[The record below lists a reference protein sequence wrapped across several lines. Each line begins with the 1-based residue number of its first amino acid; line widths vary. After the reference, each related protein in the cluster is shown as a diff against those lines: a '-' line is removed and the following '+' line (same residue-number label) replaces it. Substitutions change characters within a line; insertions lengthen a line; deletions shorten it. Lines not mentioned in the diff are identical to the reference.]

1 MAKERFRET
10 ADYTVSAGPDGYC
23 FRFYCA
29 VSGALLCVAGPIRQ
43 GSQDTALETAWQT
56 VGRSHF
62 NQCHRCG
69 RWVSD
74 VMYNADAL
82 ECVECAPWKI
92 PLYFCPECGAR
103 VSGAGDFCARCG
115 VRLPG
120 AKEPGEYY
128 QRIRRIGMEQYGF
141 GPDAMKKRKVCRA
154 CGAAMSSEEEFC
166 RGCGAILPK
175 ETLFDLYRAKHFYCP
190 ACGTVMADHSNFCP
204 QCGKRLRNL

>member
-29 VSGALLCVAGPIRQ
+29 VSGALPCVAGPIRK
-43 GSQDTALETAWQT
+43 GSQDTTLETAWQT

-69 RWVSD
+69 RWVPD
-74 VMYNADAL
+74 VMYNVGAL
-82 ECVECAPWKI
+82 ECVECAPWKL
-92 PLYFCPECGAR
+92 PLYFCPECGA
-103 VSGAGDFCARCG
+103 GDSCARCG

-120 AKEPGEYY
+120 AKEPREYY

-154 CGAAMSSEEEFC
+154 CGA
-166 RGCGAILPK
+166 
-175 ETLFDLYRAKHFYCP
+175 
-190 ACGTVMADHSNFCP
+190 VMADPSNFCP
-204 QCGKRLRNL
+204 QCSKRLRNL